1 MPPGRRSRLLART
14 PDGTGALQLGG
25 ERKRPFSSVVVE
37 RLDSETVA
45 RKNEPLSRPI
55 PDRDREHAAKP
66 LGELQPA
73 FLVEVDEDLCITL
86 RAKAVTGGLEL
97 LPQLAIVVDLAVLN
111 DVNRPI
117 LVCDRL
123 IA

>member
-1 MPPGRRSRLLART
+1 M
-14 PDGTGALQLGG
+14 
-25 ERKRPFSSVVVE
+25 
-37 RLDSETVA
+37 
-45 RKNEPLSRPI
+45 
-55 PDRDREHAAKP
+55 
-66 LGELQPA
+66 
-73 FLVEVDEDLCITL
+73 DEDLCITL

-123 IA
+123 IARLEVDDREPSSCEGRVAVDQDSVAVRAAVHERLVHALDRCPLHAVVGRDDSADSAHT